1 MRWYK
6 EVVFNNYLNFQGR
19 ARRKEFW
26 MFTLVHVIICFVLYF
41 VGKIA
46 LILYLVL
53 TVCPAVG
60 VGIRR
65 LHDTG
70 RNGMWVLAANV
81 PFLGFIYFYF
91 MFLDSDPNTNIYG
104 DSPKD
109 SYMDKILKDEVPTP
123 SLEPLSDSGFDKFD
137 FNFPT
142 LNLEKLFS
150 NETAVQVIIILLI
163 LLSILI
169 RNT

>member
-1 MRWYK
+1 MRWYI

-26 MFTLVHVIICFVLYF
+26 MFTLVHVIICFALYF

-46 LILYLVL
+46 LISYLVL

-65 LHDTG
+65 
-70 RNGMWVLAANV
+70 VLAANV
-81 PFLGFIYFYF
+81 PLLGFIYFYF

-104 DSPKD
+104 ESPKD
-109 SYMDKILKDEVPTP
+109 SYMDRILKDEVPPP
-123 SLEPLSDSGFDKFD
+123 SVSPLSESRFDDFD
-137 FNFPT
+137 FKIANFSP
-142 LNLEKLFS
+142 EKIFG
-150 NETAVQVIIILLI
+150 NETVVQVIIVVLI

-169 RNT
+169 KSI

>member
-1 MRWYK
+1 MRWYI

-26 MFTLVHVIICFVLYF
+26 MFTLFHVIICFALYF

-46 LILYLVL
+46 LISYLVL

-70 RNGMWVLAANV
+70 RNGLWVLAANV
-81 PFLGFIYFYF
+81 PLLGFIYFYF

-104 DSPKD
+104 ESPKD
-109 SYMDKILKDEVPTP
+109 SYMDRILKDEVPPP
-123 SLEPLSDSGFDKFD
+123 SVSPLSESRFDDFD
-137 FNFPT
+137 FKIANFSP
-142 LNLEKLFS
+142 EKIFG
-150 NETAVQVIIILLI
+150 NETVVQVIIVVLI

-169 RNT
+169 KSI